1 MKAVLSKVTG
11 GPETLV
17 IEDIA
22 SPTAGPGQALI
33 SVKAV
38 GVNFPDVL
46 MIEDKYQ
53 SRPPRPF
60 SPGGELS
67 GVIEAV
73 GEGVT
78 NVKVGDR
85 VLANT
90 GWGGMAEKVALP
102 ANRLWHIPDSMPHD
116 EAAAFILTYG
126 TSFHALKHRGRV
138 KAGRGASGR
147 GRRCHRSG

>member
-11 GPETLV
+11 GPDALV
-17 IEDIA
+17 VEDIPA
-22 SPTAGPGQALI
+22 PVAGPGQALI

-67 GVIEAV
+67 GVIKAV

-90 GWGGMAEKVALP
+90 GWGGMAEEVALP

-116 EAAAFILTYG
+116 EAAAFILWNETTNTFAVDFPAIDDATPTRLVY
-126 TSFHALKHRGRV
+126 RPPV
-138 KAGRGASGR
+138 
-147 GRRCHRSG
+147 CEP